1 MPVKSCKGTVEVRVL
16 AGEYCLSRSLIGD
29 VTSGEFGKAPSLALS
44 PINFSELKSLKKD
57 DSWHRRP
64 K

>member
-1 MPVKSCKGTVEVRVL
+1 MPVKSCKVTVEVRVL
-16 AGEYCLSRSLIGD
+16 LGEYCLSRSLIGD
-29 VTSGEFGKAPSLALS
+29 VTSGEFSKAPSLTLS
-44 PINFSELKSLKKD
+44 PIDFSELKSLKKD